1 MLKFLQGLFAPQPM
15 KDRYITLYIKPKA
28 CGEVLKVRVDSMNEL
43 SQQDDGTYYV
53 RKLARGERC
62 PFVVELELV
71 FSPKRALLKKTIQ
84 NGEETTREAY
94 EAFISSKKKA

>member
-1 MLKFLQGLFAPQPM
+1 MFKFLQGLFAPPPSR
-15 KDRYITLYIKPKA
+15 DRYLTFYLKPKA
-28 CGEVLKVRVDSMNEL
+28 CREVLEVRVDTMNEL

-53 RKLARGERC
+53 RKLARGARC

-71 FSPKRALLKKTIQ
+71 FSPKRALLQKTIQ

-94 EAFISSKKKA
+94 EAFISAQKKG